1 MRAAVRAFEDAAV
14 RLTDE
19 MKELLH
25 ELSGDD
31 LHTVTSA
38 NLWIAPPPASDA
50 ERDGDG
56 SERSAPGTTVSGVF
70 GLGRYRPVAGVG
82 AGIGIALLLIAAGL
96 GVGLGIGVGA
106 ATGAAL
112 GLAGRKS
119 GPVRPRIDPFTV
131 GEPWRQLVQAA
142 QRSGDRLHDTVESTS
157 DGPIKKRLQVI
168 AGRIDDGVDESW
180 RIAQRGHELDSAI
193 RQLDPTALRSK
204 LATLQSK
211 NEANPNVALAT
222 AIASVEA
229 QLATSER
236 LKQRAVDTVNSLR
249 LAQTRLDELA
259 SRSAEIALGAGDTER
274 YEHEVDDLVIELEA
288 LRQAV
293 QLVEGIEAG

>member
-1 MRAAVRAFEDAAV
+1 MVNRVERIMEGGWTVEVLVDEDGDLNIWVSHAEGCVVESDADIADSDRTWAV
-14 RLTDE
+14 RL
-19 MKELLH
+19 
-25 ELSGDD
+25 
-31 LHTVTSA
+31 
-38 NLWIAPPPASDA
+38 
-50 ERDGDG
+50 
-56 SERSAPGTTVSGVF
+56 
-70 GLGRYRPVAGVG
+70 
-82 AGIGIALLLIAAGL
+82 
-96 GVGLGIGVGA
+96 
-106 ATGAAL
+106 
-112 GLAGRKS
+112 
-119 GPVRPRIDPFTV
+119 
-131 GEPWRQLVQAA
+131 
-142 QRSGDRLHDTVESTS
+142 
-157 DGPIKKRLQVI
+157 
-168 AGRIDDGVDESW
+168 VDESW

-193 RQLDPTALRSK
+193 RQLDPTALRAK